1 MNINID
7 RSSFSAAIVDSS
19 QERRDL
25 IASHLRHVGYE
36 CLTYAHF
43 KEFEDVVESLP
54 PHFIFLAVDDT
65 DLIIETVVEKL
76 AEILPETHVFILS
89 PEDEMQEALK
99 LYELGIYDCL
109 ALPLDS
115 PLQLVKA
122 VDRAAQLN
130 FYYYQSEQLEDK
142 LEEIIGGDT
151 ADVEAL
157 TPSPSISEN
166 LRDEWKRQPP
176 RVDTLSGEEVQI
188 LKTSSDRLP
197 NFRSW
202 LELLYSQPRQ
212 DLAIQA
218 FFKGIDQAEGNIRAV
233 FFKYIPQRRTLMAA
247 LWHGYEDKDV
257 KSVGL
262 NFNELM
268 DNFQTESLREPTK
281 LSILNELAEAVFK
294 AKEFRWDC
302 HVVLGEV
309 QGLFLFVIDA
319 PDTDLDL
326 IDSYMSALQRHTEL
340 LELEKRLHSNSLRDP
355 GTDVLN
361 KHTLLRQVADEVSRA
376 RRVELPTSLVL
387 ISLDQY
393 FDLKEKLGTEEAEVI
408 LRAIARIFIKHSRV
422 NDVIGRVGSEQFAL
436 ILPHTD
442 AEGAMIKAERLR
454 KIVESA
460 DFSKIIRSVKKLSI
474 SLAVSEYPSLC
485 RDADELFSSADEA
498 LFQLRSQG
506 GKTTNAITRASVGEG
521 FEPDFKINKK
531 GT

>member
-7 RSSFSAAIVDSS
+7 RGSFSTAIIDSS
-19 QERRDL
+19 KERRDL
-25 IASHLRHVGYE
+25 ISSHLRHVGYE
-36 CLTYAHF
+36 CLTYSHF
-43 KEFEDVVESLP
+43 KEFEDVVENLP
-54 PHFIFLAVDDT
+54 PHFVFLSVDDA
-65 DLIIETVVEKL
+65 DLIIETAIQRLSEV
-76 AEILPETHVFILS
+76 LPETHIFVLS
-89 PEDEMQEALK
+89 PEEEMHEALK

-122 VDRAAQLN
+122 VDRSAQLN
-130 FYYYQSEQLEDK
+130 FYYYQSEQLEEK
-142 LEEIIGGDT
+142 LEEIIEGDT
-151 ADVEAL
+151 AEVQAL
-157 TPSPSISEN
+157 TPTSNKSEN
-166 LRDEWKRQPP
+166 FRDEWENKPP
-176 RVDTLSGEEVQI
+176 RVETMSGEEIQI
-188 LKTSSDRLP
+188 LKPSPDRLP

-212 DLAIQA
+212 DLAIQT

-247 LWHGYEDKDV
+247 LWHGYEDKEV

-262 NFNELM
+262 NFNELL
-268 DNFQTESLREPTK
+268 DNFQTENLREPSK
-281 LSILNELAEAVFK
+281 LSILSELAEAVFK
-294 AKEFRWDC
+294 AKDFRWDC

-361 KHTLLRQVADEVSRA
+361 KHTLLRQVADEVARA

-393 FDLKEKLGTEEAEVI
+393 FDLKERLGTEESEVI

-436 ILPHTD
+436 VLPHTD

-454 KIVESA
+454 RIVESA
-460 DFSKIIRSVKKLSI
+460 DFSKIIRSVKRLSI
-474 SLAVSEYPSLC
+474 SVAVSEYPSLC
-485 RDADELFSSADEA
+485 RDAEELFSSADEA

-506 GKTTNAITRASVGEG
+506 GKKTNAITKANVAEG
-521 FEPDFKINKK
+521 FEPDFVISKK
-531 GT
+531 GS